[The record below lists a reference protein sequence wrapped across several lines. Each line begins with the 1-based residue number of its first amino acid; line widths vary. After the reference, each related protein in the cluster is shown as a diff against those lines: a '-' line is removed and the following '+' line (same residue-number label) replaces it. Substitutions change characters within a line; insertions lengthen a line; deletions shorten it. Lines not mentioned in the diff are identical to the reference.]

1 MSTDD
6 QKLPPASFGGY
17 FNRFAI
23 KNEEG
28 PRDRGLSREL
38 EAKTYERERGVI
50 NFFPLGVMQS
60 MYTRFNFYFRV
71 LLSGVSND
79 VPSCSCIYNQ
89 IFIIADKNKVAG
101 GLHGQESDLS
111 TSLLLHI
118 IQPMDNA
125 IRPKAHD
132 LPLHI
137 VGNRDVPYAKRIS
150 ELAAKSWA
158 VFNRAPQQQ
167 KNYTT
172 LTMRVEHSIPLES
185 VSRRRFLS
193 DELGV
198 QQQKRC
204 TIWYK
209 NSWRWFIFL

>member
-1 MSTDD
+1 M
-6 QKLPPASFGGY
+6 
-17 FNRFAI
+17 
-23 KNEEG
+23 
-28 PRDRGLSREL
+28 
-38 EAKTYERERGVI
+38 
-50 NFFPLGVMQS
+50 
-60 MYTRFNFYFRV
+60 
-71 LLSGVSND
+71 
-79 VPSCSCIYNQ
+79 
-89 IFIIADKNKVAG
+89 AG

-111 TSLLLHI
+111 TSLLLYI
-118 IQPMDNA
+118 IQTMDNA

-198 QQQKRC
+198 QQ
-204 TIWYK
+204 
-209 NSWRWFIFL
+209 